1 MTWLSF
7 KSRCYLKTNDNTNP
21 FRKQILG
28 ELNVDLTNMGIAAKD
43 AAFHLA
49 TASTAQKN
57 KALAIIADELEA
69 NSEVILAANA
79 KDIELG
85 REAGLTDALLDRLL
99 LNEERLTGIAN
110 DVRNV
115 ISLNDPVGSEIDS
128 KVLENGMALSRRR
141 VPLGVVGVI
150 YEARPNVT
158 IDIAALCLKTGN
170 ASILR
175 GGKETF
181 FSNMELVKV
190 IQSALEKAEL
200 PAASVQYIEKP
211 DRELVAQLLKLD
223 EYVDMIIPRGGAG
236 LHKMCQE
243 NSTIPVIIGG
253 FGISHIFIDESA
265 DLERSLN
272 VVENSKVQR
281 PSACNALDTL
291 LVHKAVAE
299 EFLPKLVE
307 RLNGK
312 VALVSDASAKPL
324 VANAADVRDAQEGDF
339 DTEWLSYT
347 LGVKVVADVK
357 EAIDHMR
364 VHNAS
369 HSDAIMTNSLQNSEL
384 FINSVGSAAVYVNAS
399 TRFTDGAQFG
409 LGAEVA
415 VSTQKLHA
423 RGPMGLEELTSYK
436 WVGKADYL
444 IRS

>member
-1 MTWLSF
+1 
-7 KSRCYLKTNDNTNP
+7 
-21 FRKQILG
+21 
-28 ELNVDLTNMGIAAKD
+28 MGKAAKD
-43 AAFHLA
+43 AAFELA

-57 KALAIIADELEA
+57 QALAIIAGELEA
-69 NSEVILAANA
+69 NSAAILAANA

-128 KVLENGMALSRRR
+128 KVLENGMSLSRRR

-190 IQSALEKAEL
+190 IQSALAKANL

-211 DRELVAQLLKLD
+211 DRELVSQLLKLD
-223 EYVDMIIPRGGAG
+223 DYVDMIIPRGGAG
-236 LHKMCQE
+236 LHKMCKE

-253 FGISHIFIDESA
+253 FGISHIFVDESA
-265 DLERSLN
+265 DLEKSLN

-281 PSACNALDTL
+281 PSACNSLDTL
-291 LVHKAVAE
+291 LVHEKVAAKFLPMIVERMNDKVTFVAE
-299 EFLPKLVE
+299 PKA
-307 RLNGK
+307 K
-312 VALVSDASAKPL
+312 ALMTQATQI
-324 VANAADVRDAQEGDF
+324 RDAAEGDF

-369 HSDAIMTNSLQNSEL
+369 HSDAIMTNSLINSEL
-384 FINSVGSAAVYVNAS
+384 FINSVGSAAVYVNAA

-436 WVGKADYL
+436 WVGKANYL
-444 IRS
+444 ARS

>member
-1 MTWLSF
+1 
-7 KSRCYLKTNDNTNP
+7 
-21 FRKQILG
+21 
-28 ELNVDLTNMGIAAKD
+28 MGKAAKD
-43 AAFHLA
+43 AAFELA

-57 KALAIIADELEA
+57 QALAIIADELEA
-69 NSEVILAANA
+69 NSAAILAANA

-99 LNEERLTGIAN
+99 LNEERLTAIAN

-128 KVLENGMALSRRR
+128 KVLENGMSLSRRR

-190 IQSALEKAEL
+190 IQSALAKANL

-211 DRELVAQLLKLD
+211 DRELVSQLLKLD
-223 EYVDMIIPRGGAG
+223 DYVDMIIPRGGAG
-236 LHKMCQE
+236 LHKMCKE

-253 FGISHIFIDESA
+253 FGISHIFVDESA
-265 DLERSLN
+265 DLEKSLN

-281 PSACNALDTL
+281 PSACNSLDTL
-291 LVHKAVAE
+291 LVHEKIAAQ
-299 EFLPKLVE
+299 FLPMIVE
-307 RLNGK
+307 RMNDK
-312 VALVSDASAKPL
+312 VTFVTEPKAKALMAQATQI
-324 VANAADVRDAQEGDF
+324 RDAVEGDF

-347 LGVKVVADVK
+347 LGVKVVSDVK
-357 EAIDHMR
+357 DAIDHMR

-369 HSDAIMTNSLQNSEL
+369 HSDAIMTNSLENSEL

-415 VSTQKLHA
+415 VSTQKLQTYPVPTWA
-423 RGPMGLEELTSYK
+423 TP
-436 WVGKADYL
+436 
-444 IRS
+444 

>member
-1 MTWLSF
+1 M
-7 KSRCYLKTNDNTNP
+7 
-21 FRKQILG
+21 
-28 ELNVDLTNMGIAAKD
+28 DLTNMGKAAKD
-43 AAFHLA
+43 AAFELA

-57 KALAIIADELEA
+57 QALAIIADELEA
-69 NSEVILAANA
+69 NSAAILAANA

-128 KVLENGMALSRRR
+128 KVLENGMSLSRRR

-190 IQSALEKAEL
+190 IQSALAKAHL

-211 DRELVAQLLKLD
+211 DRELVSQLLKLD
-223 EYVDMIIPRGGAG
+223 DYVDMIIPRGGAG
-236 LHKMCQE
+236 LHKMCKE

-253 FGISHIFIDESA
+253 FGISHIFVDESA
-265 DLERSLN
+265 DLEKSLN

-281 PSACNALDTL
+281 PSACNSLDTL
-291 LVHKAVAE
+291 LVHEKVAAKFLPMIVERMSDKVTFVAE
-299 EFLPKLVE
+299 PKA
-307 RLNGK
+307 K
-312 VALVSDASAKPL
+312 ALMAQATQI
-324 VANAADVRDAQEGDF
+324 RDAAEGDF

-357 EAIDHMR
+357 DAIDHMR

-369 HSDAIMTNSLQNSEL
+369 HSDAIMTNSLINSEL
-384 FINSVGSAAVYVNAS
+384 FINSVGSAAVYVNAA

-436 WVGKADYL
+436 WVGKANYL
-444 IRS
+444 ARS

>member
-1 MTWLSF
+1 
-7 KSRCYLKTNDNTNP
+7 
-21 FRKQILG
+21 
-28 ELNVDLTNMGIAAKD
+28 MGKAAKD
-43 AAFHLA
+43 AAFELA

-57 KALAIIADELEA
+57 QALAIIADELEA
-69 NSEVILAANA
+69 NSAAILAANA

-128 KVLENGMALSRRR
+128 KVLENGMSLSRRR

-190 IQSALEKAEL
+190 IQSALAKANL

-211 DRELVAQLLKLD
+211 DRELVSQLLKLD
-223 EYVDMIIPRGGAG
+223 DYVDMIIPRGGAG
-236 LHKMCQE
+236 LHKMCKE

-253 FGISHIFIDESA
+253 FGISHIFVDESA
-265 DLERSLN
+265 DLEKSLN

-281 PSACNALDTL
+281 PSACNSLDTL
-291 LVHKAVAE
+291 LVHEKVAAK
-299 EFLPKLVE
+299 FLPMIVE
-307 RLNGK
+307 RMSDK
-312 VALVSDASAKPL
+312 VTFVAKPKAKAL
-324 VANAADVRDAQEGDF
+324 MAQATQIRDAAEGDF

-357 EAIDHMR
+357 DAIDHMR

-369 HSDAIMTNSLQNSEL
+369 HSDAIMTNSLINSEL
-384 FINSVGSAAVYVNAS
+384 FINSVGSAAVYVNAA

-436 WVGKADYL
+436 WVGKANYL
-444 IRS
+444 ARS

>member
-1 MTWLSF
+1 
-7 KSRCYLKTNDNTNP
+7 
-21 FRKQILG
+21 
-28 ELNVDLTNMGIAAKD
+28 MGKAAKD
-43 AAFHLA
+43 AAFELA

-57 KALAIIADELEA
+57 QALAIIADELEA
-69 NSEVILAANA
+69 NSAAILAANA

-128 KVLENGMALSRRR
+128 KVLENGMSLSRRR

-190 IQSALEKAEL
+190 IQSALAKANL

-211 DRELVAQLLKLD
+211 DRELVSQLLKLD
-223 EYVDMIIPRGGAG
+223 DYVDMIIPRGGAG
-236 LHKMCQE
+236 LHKMCKE

-253 FGISHIFIDESA
+253 FGISHIFVDESA
-265 DLERSLN
+265 DLEKSLN

-281 PSACNALDTL
+281 PSACNSLDTL
-291 LVHKAVAE
+291 LVHDKVAAKFLPMIVERMSDKVTFVAE
-299 EFLPKLVE
+299 PKA
-307 RLNGK
+307 K
-312 VALVSDASAKPL
+312 ALMAQATQI
-324 VANAADVRDAQEGDF
+324 RDAVEGDF

-357 EAIDHMR
+357 DAIDHMR

-369 HSDAIMTNSLQNSEL
+369 HSDAIMTNSLINSEL
-384 FINSVGSAAVYVNAS
+384 FINSVGSAAVYVNAA

-436 WVGKADYL
+436 WVGKANYL
-444 IRS
+444 ARS

>member
-1 MTWLSF
+1 
-7 KSRCYLKTNDNTNP
+7 
-21 FRKQILG
+21 
-28 ELNVDLTNMGIAAKD
+28 MGIAAKD

-69 NSEVILAANA
+69 NAATILEANA
-79 KDIELG
+79 KDIEFG

-128 KVLENGMALSRRR
+128 KVLENGMSLSRRR

-211 DRELVAQLLKLD
+211 DRELVSQLLKLD
-223 EYVDMIIPRGGAG
+223 DYVDMIIPRGGAG
-236 LHKMCQE
+236 LHKMCKE

-253 FGISHIFIDESA
+253 FGISHIFVDESA
-265 DLERSLN
+265 DLEKSVD

-281 PSACNALDTL
+281 PSACNSLDTL
-291 LVHKAVAE
+291 LVHEAVAE
-299 EFLPKLVE
+299 AFLAQLTQ
-307 RLNGK
+307 RLAGK
-312 VALVSDASAKPL
+312 VTLVADASAKSL
-324 VANAADVRDAQEGDF
+324 LAGFEDQRDAVEGDF

-347 LGVKVVADVK
+347 LGVKVVADVA

-369 HSDAIMTNSLQNSEL
+369 HSDAIMTNSLESSEC

-436 WVGKADYL
+436 WVGKANYL
-444 IRS
+444 IRG

>member
-1 MTWLSF
+1 
-7 KSRCYLKTNDNTNP
+7 
-21 FRKQILG
+21 
-28 ELNVDLTNMGIAAKD
+28 MGIAAKD

-69 NSEVILAANA
+69 NAATILEANA

-99 LNEERLTGIAN
+99 LNEERLTSIAN

-115 ISLNDPVGSEIDS
+115 ISLNDPVGSEMDS
-128 KVLENGMALSRRR
+128 KVLENGMSLSRRR

-211 DRELVAQLLKLD
+211 DRELVSQLLKLD
-223 EYVDMIIPRGGAG
+223 DYVDMIIPRGGAG
-236 LHKMCQE
+236 LHKMCKE

-253 FGISHIFIDESA
+253 FGISHIFVDESA
-265 DLERSLN
+265 DLEKSVD

-281 PSACNALDTL
+281 PSACNSLDTL
-291 LVHKAVAE
+291 LVHEAVAGA
-299 EFLPKLVE
+299 FLAQLTQ
-307 RLNGK
+307 RLAGK
-312 VALVSDASAKPL
+312 VTLVADASAKSL
-324 VANAADVRDAQEGDF
+324 LAGFEDQRDAVEGDF

-347 LGVKVVADVK
+347 LGVKVVADVA

-369 HSDAIMTNSLQNSEL
+369 HSDAIMTNSLESSER

-436 WVGKADYL
+436 WVGKANYL
-444 IRS
+444 VRG

>member
-1 MTWLSF
+1 
-7 KSRCYLKTNDNTNP
+7 
-21 FRKQILG
+21 
-28 ELNVDLTNMGIAAKD
+28 MGKAAKD
-43 AAFHLA
+43 AAFELA

-57 KALAIIADELEA
+57 QALAIIADELEA
-69 NSEVILAANA
+69 NSVAILAANA

-99 LNEERLTGIAN
+99 LNEERLTAIAN

-128 KVLENGMALSRRR
+128 KVLENGMSLSRRR

-190 IQSALEKAEL
+190 IQSALAKANL

-211 DRELVAQLLKLD
+211 DRELVSQLLKLD
-223 EYVDMIIPRGGAG
+223 DYVDMIIPRGGAG
-236 LHKMCQE
+236 LHKMCKE

-253 FGISHIFIDESA
+253 FGISHIFVDESA
-265 DLERSLN
+265 DLEKSLN

-281 PSACNALDTL
+281 PSACNSLDTL
-291 LVHKAVAE
+291 LVHEKIAAQFLPMIVERMDEKVTFVAE
-299 EFLPKLVE
+299 PK
-307 RLNGK
+307 
-312 VALVSDASAKPL
+312 AKEL
-324 VANAADVRDAQEGDF
+324 MEQAKQVRDAVEGDF

-347 LGVKVVADVK
+347 LGVKVVSDVK
-357 EAIDHMR
+357 DAIDHMR

-369 HSDAIMTNSLQNSEL
+369 HSDAIMTNSLENSEL

-436 WVGKADYL
+436 WVGKANYL
-444 IRS
+444 ARS

>member
-1 MTWLSF
+1 M
-7 KSRCYLKTNDNTNP
+7 
-21 FRKQILG
+21 
-28 ELNVDLTNMGIAAKD
+28 DLTNMGKAAKD
-43 AAFHLA
+43 AAFELA

-57 KALAIIADELEA
+57 QALAIIADELEA
-69 NSEVILAANA
+69 NSVAILAANA

-99 LNEERLTGIAN
+99 LNEERLTAIAN

-128 KVLENGMALSRRR
+128 KVLENGMSLSRRR

-190 IQSALEKAEL
+190 IQSALAKANL

-211 DRELVAQLLKLD
+211 DRELVSQLLKLD
-223 EYVDMIIPRGGAG
+223 DYVDMIIPRGGAG
-236 LHKMCQE
+236 LHKMCKE

-253 FGISHIFIDESA
+253 FGISHIFVDKSA
-265 DLERSLN
+265 DLEKSLN

-281 PSACNALDTL
+281 PSACNSLDTL
-291 LVHKAVAE
+291 LVHEKIAAQFLPMIVERMNDKVTFVAE
-299 EFLPKLVE
+299 PK
-307 RLNGK
+307 
-312 VALVSDASAKPL
+312 AKEL
-324 VANAADVRDAQEGDF
+324 MEQAKQVRDAVEGDF

-347 LGVKVVADVK
+347 LGVKVVSDVK
-357 EAIDHMR
+357 DAIDHMR

-369 HSDAIMTNSLQNSEL
+369 HSDAIMTNSLENSEL

-436 WVGKADYL
+436 WVGKANYL
-444 IRS
+444 ARS

>member
-1 MTWLSF
+1 
-7 KSRCYLKTNDNTNP
+7 
-21 FRKQILG
+21 
-28 ELNVDLTNMGIAAKD
+28 MGKAAKD
-43 AAFHLA
+43 AAFELA

-57 KALAIIADELEA
+57 QALATIADELEA
-69 NSEVILAANA
+69 NSAAILAANA

-115 ISLNDPVGSEIDS
+115 SSLNDPVGSEIDS
-128 KVLENGMALSRRR
+128 KVLENGMSLSRRR

-190 IQSALEKAEL
+190 IQSALAKANL

-211 DRELVAQLLKLD
+211 DRELVSQLLKLD
-223 EYVDMIIPRGGAG
+223 DYVDMIIPRGGAG
-236 LHKMCQE
+236 LHKMCKE

-253 FGISHIFIDESA
+253 FGISHIFVDESA
-265 DLERSLN
+265 DLEKSLN

-281 PSACNALDTL
+281 PSACNSLDTL
-291 LVHKAVAE
+291 LVHEKVAAKFLPMIVERMSDKVTFVAE
-299 EFLPKLVE
+299 PKA
-307 RLNGK
+307 K
-312 VALVSDASAKPL
+312 ALMAQATQI
-324 VANAADVRDAQEGDF
+324 RDAAEGDF

-357 EAIDHMR
+357 DAIEHMR

-369 HSDAIMTNSLQNSEL
+369 HSDAIMTNSLINSEL
-384 FINSVGSAAVYVNAS
+384 FINSVGSAAVYVNAA

-436 WVGKADYL
+436 WVGKANYL
-444 IRS
+444 ARS

>member
-1 MTWLSF
+1 M
-7 KSRCYLKTNDNTNP
+7 
-21 FRKQILG
+21 
-28 ELNVDLTNMGIAAKD
+28 DLTNMGKAAKD
-43 AAFHLA
+43 AAFELA

-57 KALAIIADELEA
+57 QALAIIADELEA
-69 NSEVILAANA
+69 NSAAILAANA

-99 LNEERLTGIAN
+99 LNEERLTAIAN

-128 KVLENGMALSRRR
+128 KVLENGMSLSRRR

-190 IQSALEKAEL
+190 IQSALAKANL

-211 DRELVAQLLKLD
+211 DRELVSQLLKLD
-223 EYVDMIIPRGGAG
+223 DYVDMIIPRGGAG
-236 LHKMCQE
+236 LHKMCKE

-253 FGISHIFIDESA
+253 FGISHIFVDESA
-265 DLERSLN
+265 DLEKSLN

-281 PSACNALDTL
+281 PSACNSLDTL
-291 LVHKAVAE
+291 LVHEKIAAQ
-299 EFLPKLVE
+299 FLPMIVE
-307 RLNGK
+307 RMNDK
-312 VALVSDASAKPL
+312 VTFVTEPKAKALMAQATQI
-324 VANAADVRDAQEGDF
+324 RDAVEGDF

-347 LGVKVVADVK
+347 LGVKVVSDVK
-357 EAIDHMR
+357 DTIDHMR

-369 HSDAIMTNSLQNSEL
+369 HSDAIMTNSLENSEL

-436 WVGKADYL
+436 WVGKANYL
-444 IRS
+444 ARS

>member
-1 MTWLSF
+1 
-7 KSRCYLKTNDNTNP
+7 
-21 FRKQILG
+21 
-28 ELNVDLTNMGIAAKD
+28 MGIAAKD

-69 NSEVILAANA
+69 SATTILEANA

-128 KVLENGMALSRRR
+128 KVLENGMSLSRRR

-175 GGKETF
+175 SGKETF

-211 DRELVAQLLKLD
+211 DRELVSQLLKLD
-223 EYVDMIIPRGGAG
+223 DYVDMIIPRGGAG
-236 LHKMCQE
+236 LHKMCKE

-253 FGISHIFIDESA
+253 FGISHIFVDESA
-265 DLERSLN
+265 DLEKSVD

-281 PSACNALDTL
+281 PSACNSLDTL
-291 LVHKAVAE
+291 LVHEAVAE
-299 EFLPKLVE
+299 AFLAKLTQ
-307 RLNGK
+307 RLAGK
-312 VALVSDASAKPL
+312 VTLVADASAKSL
-324 VANAADVRDAQEGDF
+324 LTSFEDQRDAVEGDF

-347 LGVKVVADVK
+347 LGVKVVADVA

-369 HSDAIMTNSLQNSEL
+369 HSDAIMTNSLESSER

-436 WVGKADYL
+436 WVGKANYL
-444 IRS
+444 VRG

>member
-1 MTWLSF
+1 MDLIT
-7 KSRCYLKTNDNTNP
+7 
-21 FRKQILG
+21 LG
-28 ELNVDLTNMGIAAKD
+28 KAAKD
-43 AAFHLA
+43 AAFQLA

-69 NSEVILAANA
+69 NAADILAANS

-85 REAGLTDALLDRLL
+85 RQAGLSEAMLDRLL
-99 LNEERLTGIAN
+99 LNESRLNGIAN

-115 ISLNDPVGSEIDS
+115 ISLTDPVGSEIDS
-128 KVLENGMALSRRR
+128 KVLENGMQLSRRR

-190 IQSALEKAEL
+190 IQSALAKAGL

-211 DRELVAQLLKLD
+211 DRELVTQLLKLD
-223 EYVDMIIPRGGAG
+223 DYVDMIIPRGGAG
-236 LHKMCQE
+236 LHKMCKE

-253 FGISHIFIDESA
+253 FGISHIFVDETA
-265 DLERSLN
+265 DLAKSVD
-272 VVENSKVQR
+272 VVENAKAQR

-291 LVHKAVAE
+291 LVHERIAE
-299 EFLPKLVE
+299 QFLPMLVSK
-307 RLNGK
+307 LNGK
-312 VALVSDASAKPL
+312 VTFVVEPKAKAYMTKAEQMRDAS
-324 VANAADVRDAQEGDF
+324 DGDF

-347 LGVKVVADVK
+347 LGVKVVADVQ
-357 EAIDHMR
+357 EAIEHMR
-364 VHNAS
+364 EHNAS
-369 HSDAIMTNSLQNSEL
+369 HSDAIMTNHLQNAEL
-384 FINSVGSAAVYVNAS
+384 FINSSGSAAVYVNAS

-436 WVGKADYL
+436 WVGKANYL
-444 IRS
+444 SRA

>member
-1 MTWLSF
+1 M
-7 KSRCYLKTNDNTNP
+7 
-21 FRKQILG
+21 
-28 ELNVDLTNMGIAAKD
+28 DLTNMGIAAKD

-69 NSEVILAANA
+69 NAATILEANA

-128 KVLENGMALSRRR
+128 KVLENGMSLSRRR

-211 DRELVAQLLKLD
+211 DRELVSQLLKLD
-223 EYVDMIIPRGGAG
+223 DYVDMIIPRGGAG
-236 LHKMCQE
+236 LHKMCKE

-253 FGISHIFIDESA
+253 FGISHIFVDESA
-265 DLERSLN
+265 DLDKSVD

-281 PSACNALDTL
+281 PSACNSLDTL
-291 LVHKAVAE
+291 LVHEAVAE
-299 EFLPKLVE
+299 AFLAKLTQ
-307 RLNGK
+307 RLAGK
-312 VALVSDASAKPL
+312 VTLVADASAKL
-324 VANAADVRDAQEGDF
+324 LLTGFEDQRDAVEGDF

-347 LGVKVVADVK
+347 LGVKVVADVA

-369 HSDAIMTNSLQNSEL
+369 HSDAIMTNSLESSER

-436 WVGKADYL
+436 WVGKANYL
-444 IRS
+444 VRG

>member
-1 MTWLSF
+1 M
-7 KSRCYLKTNDNTNP
+7 
-21 FRKQILG
+21 
-28 ELNVDLTNMGIAAKD
+28 DLTLMGQAAKQ
-43 AAFHLA
+43 AAFQLT
-49 TASTAQKN
+49 TASTTQKN
-57 KALAIIADELEA
+57 KALSIIADELEA
-69 NSEVILAANA
+69 NASTILEANA
-79 KDIELG
+79 QDIELG
-85 REAGLTDALLDRLL
+85 RQAGLTEALLDRLL
-99 LNEERLTGIAN
+99 LDESRLAGIAA

-115 ISLNDPVGSEIDS
+115 INLNDPVGSEIDS
-128 KVLENGMALSRRR
+128 KVLENGMSLSRRR

-190 IQSALEKAEL
+190 IQIALKKAGL

-211 DRELVAQLLKLD
+211 DRELVSQLLKLD
-223 EYVDMIIPRGGAG
+223 DYVDMIIPRGGAG
-236 LHKMCQE
+236 LHKMCKE

-253 FGISHIFIDESA
+253 FGISHIFVDETA
-265 DLERSLN
+265 DLAKSID
-272 VVENSKVQR
+272 VIENAKVQR
-281 PSACNALDTL
+281 PSACNSLDTL
-291 LVHKAVAE
+291 LVHEKVAA
-299 EFLPKLVE
+299 EFLPKLTKRFGE
-307 RLNGK
+307 K
-312 VALVSDASAKPL
+312 VALVAEPKAKAIL
-324 VANAADVRDAQEGDF
+324 GKNEQVRDAQEGDF

-347 LGVKVVADVK
+347 LGIKVVSDIA
-357 EAIDHMR
+357 EAIDHMQ

-369 HSDAIMTNSLQNSEL
+369 HSDAIMTESIRNAEL
-384 FINSVGSAAVYVNAS
+384 FINSAGSAAVYVNAS

-444 IRS
+444 IRQ

>member
-1 MTWLSF
+1 
-7 KSRCYLKTNDNTNP
+7 
-21 FRKQILG
+21 
-28 ELNVDLTNMGIAAKD
+28 MGKAAKD
-43 AAFHLA
+43 AAFQLA

-57 KALAIIADELEA
+57 QALAIIADELEA
-69 NSEVILAANA
+69 NAAQILAANV
-79 KDIELG
+79 KDIQLG

-99 LNEERLTGIAN
+99 LNESRLNAIAN

-128 KVLENGMALSRRR
+128 KVLENGMSLSRRR

-190 IQSALEKAEL
+190 IQSALEKAQL

-211 DRELVAQLLKLD
+211 DRELVTQLLKLD
-223 EYVDMIIPRGGAG
+223 DYVDMIIPRGGAG
-236 LHKMCQE
+236 LHKMCKE
-243 NSTIPVIIGG
+243 NSSIPVIIGG
-253 FGISHIFIDESA
+253 FGISHIFVDESA
-265 DLERSLN
+265 DLNKS
-272 VVENSKVQR
+272 VDVIENAKVQR

-291 LVHKAVAE
+291 LVHEAIAQPLLE
-299 EFLPKLVE
+299 KLVAK
-307 RLNGK
+307 LNGK
-312 VALVSDASAKPL
+312 VTFVAEPKAKALMSAATEL
-324 VANAADVRDAQEGDF
+324 RDAQAGDF

-347 LGVKVVADVK
+347 LGVKVVRDVN

-364 VHNAS
+364 EHNAS
-369 HSDAIMTNSLQNSEL
+369 HSDAIMTNSLVNAER
-384 FINSVGSAAVYVNAS
+384 FINSAGSAAVYVNAS

-436 WVGKADYL
+436 WVGKANYL
-444 IRS
+444 SRS

>member
-1 MTWLSF
+1 
-7 KSRCYLKTNDNTNP
+7 
-21 FRKQILG
+21 
-28 ELNVDLTNMGIAAKD
+28 MGKAAKD
-43 AAFHLA
+43 AAFELA

-57 KALAIIADELEA
+57 QALAIIADELEA
-69 NSEVILAANA
+69 NSAAILAANA

-128 KVLENGMALSRRR
+128 KVLENGMSLSRRR

-190 IQSALEKAEL
+190 IQSALAKANL

-211 DRELVAQLLKLD
+211 DRELVSQLLKLD
-223 EYVDMIIPRGGAG
+223 NYVDMIIPRGGAG
-236 LHKMCQE
+236 LHKMCKE

-253 FGISHIFIDESA
+253 FGISHIFVDESA
-265 DLERSLN
+265 DLEKSLN

-281 PSACNALDTL
+281 PSACNSLDTL
-291 LVHKAVAE
+291 LVHEKVAAKFLPMIVERMSDKVTFVAE
-299 EFLPKLVE
+299 PKA
-307 RLNGK
+307 K
-312 VALVSDASAKPL
+312 ALMAQATQI
-324 VANAADVRDAQEGDF
+324 RDAVEGDF

-369 HSDAIMTNSLQNSEL
+369 HSDAIMTNSLINSEL
-384 FINSVGSAAVYVNAS
+384 FINSVGSAAVYVNAA

-436 WVGKADYL
+436 WVGKANYL
-444 IRS
+444 ARS

>member
-1 MTWLSF
+1 
-7 KSRCYLKTNDNTNP
+7 
-21 FRKQILG
+21 
-28 ELNVDLTNMGIAAKD
+28 MGKAAKD
-43 AAFHLA
+43 AAFELA

-57 KALAIIADELEA
+57 QALAIIADELEA
-69 NSEVILAANA
+69 NSAAILAANA

-128 KVLENGMALSRRR
+128 KVLENGMSLSRRR

-190 IQSALEKAEL
+190 IQSALAKANL

-211 DRELVAQLLKLD
+211 DRELVSQLLKLD
-223 EYVDMIIPRGGAG
+223 DYVDMIIPRGGAG
-236 LHKMCQE
+236 LHKMCKE

-253 FGISHIFIDESA
+253 FGISHIFVDESA
-265 DLERSLN
+265 DLEKSLN

-281 PSACNALDTL
+281 PSACNSLDTL
-291 LVHKAVAE
+291 LVHEKVAAKFLPMIVERMSNKVTFVAE
-299 EFLPKLVE
+299 PKA
-307 RLNGK
+307 K
-312 VALVSDASAKPL
+312 ALMAQATQI
-324 VANAADVRDAQEGDF
+324 RDAAEGDF

-357 EAIDHMR
+357 DAIDHMR

-369 HSDAIMTNSLQNSEL
+369 HSDAIMTNSLINSEL
-384 FINSVGSAAVYVNAS
+384 FINSVGSAAVYVNAA

-436 WVGKADYL
+436 WVGKANYL
-444 IRS
+444 ARS

>member
-1 MTWLSF
+1 
-7 KSRCYLKTNDNTNP
+7 
-21 FRKQILG
+21 
-28 ELNVDLTNMGIAAKD
+28 VDLTNMGIAAKD

-69 NSEVILAANA
+69 NAATILEANA

-128 KVLENGMALSRRR
+128 KVLENGMSLSRRR

-158 IDIAALCLKTGN
+158 IDIAVLCLKTGN

-211 DRELVAQLLKLD
+211 DRELVSQLLKLD
-223 EYVDMIIPRGGAG
+223 DYVDMIIPRGGAG
-236 LHKMCQE
+236 LHKMCKE

-253 FGISHIFIDESA
+253 FGISHIFVDESA
-265 DLERSLN
+265 DLEKSVD

-281 PSACNALDTL
+281 PSACNSLDTL
-291 LVHKAVAE
+291 LVHEAVAE
-299 EFLPKLVE
+299 AFLAKLTQ
-307 RLNGK
+307 RLAGK
-312 VALVSDASAKPL
+312 VTLVADTSAKSL
-324 VANAADVRDAQEGDF
+324 LAGFEDQRDAVEGDF
-339 DTEWLSYT
+339 DTEWLSYR
-347 LGVKVVADVK
+347 LGVKVVADVA

-369 HSDAIMTNSLQNSEL
+369 HSDAIMTNSLESSEC

-436 WVGKADYL
+436 WVGKANYL
-444 IRS
+444 VRG

>member
-1 MTWLSF
+1 M
-7 KSRCYLKTNDNTNP
+7 
-21 FRKQILG
+21 
-28 ELNVDLTNMGIAAKD
+28 DLTNMGIAAKD

-69 NSEVILAANA
+69 NAVTILEANA

-99 LNEERLTGIAN
+99 LNKERLTGIAN

-128 KVLENGMALSRRR
+128 KVLENGMSLSRRR

-211 DRELVAQLLKLD
+211 DRELVSQLLKLD
-223 EYVDMIIPRGGAG
+223 DYVDMIIPRGGAG
-236 LHKMCQE
+236 LHKMCKE

-253 FGISHIFIDESA
+253 FGISHIFVDESA
-265 DLERSLN
+265 DLEKSVD

-281 PSACNALDTL
+281 PSACNSLDTL
-291 LVHKAVAE
+291 LVHEAVAE
-299 EFLPKLVE
+299 AFLAQLTQ
-307 RLNGK
+307 RLAGK
-312 VALVSDASAKPL
+312 VTLVADASAKSL
-324 VANAADVRDAQEGDF
+324 LAGFEDQRDAVEGDF

-347 LGVKVVADVK
+347 LGVKVVADVA

-369 HSDAIMTNSLQNSEL
+369 HSDAIMTNSLESSER

-436 WVGKADYL
+436 WVGKANYL
-444 IRS
+444 VRG

>member
-1 MTWLSF
+1 M
-7 KSRCYLKTNDNTNP
+7 
-21 FRKQILG
+21 
-28 ELNVDLTNMGIAAKD
+28 DLTNMGKAAKD
-43 AAFHLA
+43 AAFELA

-57 KALAIIADELEA
+57 QALAIIADELEA
-69 NSEVILAANA
+69 NSAAILAANA

-99 LNEERLTGIAN
+99 LNEERLTAIAN

-128 KVLENGMALSRRR
+128 KVLENGMSLSRRR

-190 IQSALEKAEL
+190 IQSALAKANL

-211 DRELVAQLLKLD
+211 DRELVSQLLKLD
-223 EYVDMIIPRGGAG
+223 DYVDMIIPRGGAG
-236 LHKMCQE
+236 LHKMCKE

-253 FGISHIFIDESA
+253 FGISHIFVDESA
-265 DLERSLN
+265 DLEKSLN

-281 PSACNALDTL
+281 PSACNSLDTL
-291 LVHKAVAE
+291 LVHEKIAAQL
-299 EFLPKLVE
+299 LPMIVE
-307 RLNGK
+307 RMNDK
-312 VALVSDASAKPL
+312 VTFVTEPKAKALMAQATQI
-324 VANAADVRDAQEGDF
+324 RDAVEGDF

-347 LGVKVVADVK
+347 LGVKVVSDVK
-357 EAIDHMR
+357 DAIDHMR

-369 HSDAIMTNSLQNSEL
+369 HSDAIMTNSLENSEL

-436 WVGKADYL
+436 WVGKANYL
-444 IRS
+444 ARS

>member
-1 MTWLSF
+1 
-7 KSRCYLKTNDNTNP
+7 
-21 FRKQILG
+21 
-28 ELNVDLTNMGIAAKD
+28 MGKAAKD
-43 AAFHLA
+43 AAFELA

-57 KALAIIADELEA
+57 QALAIIADELEA
-69 NSEVILAANA
+69 NSAAILAANA
-79 KDIELG
+79 KDIKLG

-128 KVLENGMALSRRR
+128 KVLENGMSLSRRR

-190 IQSALEKAEL
+190 IQSALAKANL

-211 DRELVAQLLKLD
+211 DRELVSQLLKLD
-223 EYVDMIIPRGGAG
+223 DYVDMIIPRGGAG
-236 LHKMCQE
+236 LHKMCKE

-253 FGISHIFIDESA
+253 FGISHIFVDESA
-265 DLERSLN
+265 DLEKSLN

-281 PSACNALDTL
+281 PSACNSLDTL
-291 LVHKAVAE
+291 LVHEKVAAKFLPMIVERMSDKVTFVAE
-299 EFLPKLVE
+299 PKA
-307 RLNGK
+307 K
-312 VALVSDASAKPL
+312 ALMAQATQI
-324 VANAADVRDAQEGDF
+324 RDAVEGDF

-369 HSDAIMTNSLQNSEL
+369 HSDAIMTNSLINSEL
-384 FINSVGSAAVYVNAS
+384 FINSVGSAAVYVNAA

-436 WVGKADYL
+436 WVGKANYL
-444 IRS
+444 ARS

>member
-1 MTWLSF
+1 
-7 KSRCYLKTNDNTNP
+7 
-21 FRKQILG
+21 
-28 ELNVDLTNMGIAAKD
+28 MGKAAKD
-43 AAFHLA
+43 AAFELA

-57 KALAIIADELEA
+57 QALAIIADELEA
-69 NSEVILAANA
+69 NSAAILVANA

-128 KVLENGMALSRRR
+128 KVLENGMSLSRRR

-190 IQSALEKAEL
+190 IQSALAKANL

-211 DRELVAQLLKLD
+211 DRELVSQLLKLD
-223 EYVDMIIPRGGAG
+223 DYVDMIIPRGGAG
-236 LHKMCQE
+236 LHKMCKE

-253 FGISHIFIDESA
+253 FGISHIFVDESA
-265 DLERSLN
+265 DLEKSLN

-281 PSACNALDTL
+281 PSACNSLDTL
-291 LVHKAVAE
+291 LVHEKVAAKFLPMIVERMSDKVTFVAE
-299 EFLPKLVE
+299 PKA
-307 RLNGK
+307 K
-312 VALVSDASAKPL
+312 ALMAQATQI
-324 VANAADVRDAQEGDF
+324 RDAVEGDF

-369 HSDAIMTNSLQNSEL
+369 HSDAIMTNSLINSEL
-384 FINSVGSAAVYVNAS
+384 FINSVGSAAVYVNAA

-436 WVGKADYL
+436 WVGKANYL
-444 IRS
+444 ARS

>member
-1 MTWLSF
+1 
-7 KSRCYLKTNDNTNP
+7 
-21 FRKQILG
+21 
-28 ELNVDLTNMGIAAKD
+28 MGKAAKD
-43 AAFHLA
+43 AAFELA

-57 KALAIIADELEA
+57 QALAIIADELEA
-69 NSEVILAANA
+69 NAATILAANA

-128 KVLENGMALSRRR
+128 KVLENGMSLSRRR

-190 IQSALEKAEL
+190 IQSALAKANL

-211 DRELVAQLLKLD
+211 DRELVSQLLKLD
-223 EYVDMIIPRGGAG
+223 DYVDMIIPRGGAG
-236 LHKMCQE
+236 LHKMCKE

-253 FGISHIFIDESA
+253 FGISHIFVDETA
-265 DLERSLN
+265 DLEKSLN

-281 PSACNALDTL
+281 PSACNSLDTL
-291 LVHKAVAE
+291 LVHEDVAE
-299 EFLPKLVE
+299 QFLPMIVE
-307 RLNGK
+307 RMNDK
-312 VALVSDASAKPL
+312 VTFVAEPKAKALMAQATHI
-324 VANAADVRDAQEGDF
+324 RDAAEGDF

-369 HSDAIMTNSLQNSEL
+369 HSDAIMTNSLVNSEL
-384 FINSVGSAAVYVNAS
+384 FINSVGSAAVYVNAA

-436 WVGKADYL
+436 WVGKANYL
-444 IRS
+444 ARS

>member
-1 MTWLSF
+1 M
-7 KSRCYLKTNDNTNP
+7 
-21 FRKQILG
+21 
-28 ELNVDLTNMGIAAKD
+28 ELISMGIAAKE
-43 AAFHLA
+43 AAFQLA

-57 KALAIIADELEA
+57 QALAIIADELEA
-69 NSEVILAANA
+69 NADAILAANA
-79 KDIELG
+79 KDIEQG
-85 REAGLTDALLDRLL
+85 RNAGLTEALLDRLL
-99 LNEERLTGIAN
+99 LNPERLTGIAN

-115 ISLNDPVGSEIDS
+115 ISLNDPVGSELDS
-128 KVLENGMALSRRR
+128 KVLENGMSLSRRR

-190 IQSALEKAEL
+190 IQSALAKAAL

-211 DRELVAQLLKLD
+211 DRELVSQLLKLD

-236 LHKMCQE
+236 LHKMCKE

-253 FGISHIFIDESA
+253 FGISHIFVDESA
-265 DLERSLN
+265 NLEKSLD

-281 PSACNALDTL
+281 PSACNSLDTL
-291 LVHKAVAE
+291 LVHEKVAA
-299 EFLPKLVE
+299 EFLPMLAE
-307 RLNGK
+307 RLADK
-312 VALVSDASAKPL
+312 VALVAEPKAKAL
-324 VANAADVRDAQEGDF
+324 LNNAKELRDAGEGDF

-347 LGVKVVADVK
+347 LGVKVIADVH
-357 EAIDHMR
+357 EAVDHMR

-369 HSDAIMTNSLQNSEL
+369 HSDAIMTNSLENSEV

-436 WVGKADYL
+436 WVGKANYL
-444 IRS
+444 PRS

>member
-1 MTWLSF
+1 
-7 KSRCYLKTNDNTNP
+7 
-21 FRKQILG
+21 
-28 ELNVDLTNMGIAAKD
+28 MGKAAKD
-43 AAFHLA
+43 AAFELA

-57 KALAIIADELEA
+57 QALAIIADELEA
-69 NSEVILAANA
+69 NAATILAANA

-85 REAGLTDALLDRLL
+85 CEAGLTEALLDRLL

-128 KVLENGMALSRRR
+128 KVLENGMSLSRRR

-190 IQSALEKAEL
+190 IQSALAKANL

-211 DRELVAQLLKLD
+211 DRELVSQLLKLD
-223 EYVDMIIPRGGAG
+223 DYVDMIIPRGGAG
-236 LHKMCQE
+236 LHKMCKE

-253 FGISHIFIDESA
+253 FGISHIFVDESA
-265 DLERSLN
+265 DLEKSLN

-281 PSACNALDTL
+281 PSACNSLDTL
-291 LVHKAVAE
+291 LVHEKVAAQFLAMIVERMNDKVTFVAE
-299 EFLPKLVE
+299 PKA
-307 RLNGK
+307 K
-312 VALVSDASAKPL
+312 ALMAQAKQI
-324 VANAADVRDAQEGDF
+324 RDAGEGDF

-347 LGVKVVADVK
+347 LGVKVLADVI
-357 EAIDHMR
+357 EAINHMR

-369 HSDAIMTNSLQNSEL
+369 HSDAIMTNSLENSEL
-384 FINSVGSAAVYVNAS
+384 FINSVGSAAVYVNAA

-436 WVGKADYL
+436 WVGKANYL
-444 IRS
+444 ARS